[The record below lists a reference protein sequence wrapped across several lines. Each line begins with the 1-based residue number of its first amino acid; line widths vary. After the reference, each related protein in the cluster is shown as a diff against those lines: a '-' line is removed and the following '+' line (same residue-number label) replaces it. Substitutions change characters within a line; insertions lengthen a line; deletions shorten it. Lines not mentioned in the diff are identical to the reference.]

1 MHQVIIDRL
10 EEYFSQELDTT
21 QAREFEAHLQACP
34 ACREAVE
41 GMQAQAGLFASCRLP
56 VEDLPAPP
64 LGFYARLSSRL
75 EIEDRSVWTLF
86 FQPAFAKRL
95 AFACLV
101 MLAVLG
107 SFLVTYE
114 TEMAAVPSPEM
125 VLVADEETWVDSPA
139 HELARDQMLV
149 RLASFQE

>member
-10 EEYFSQELDTT
+10 EEYLSQELDTT
-21 QAREFEAHLQACP
+21 QAREFEAHLKVCP
-34 ACREAVE
+34 ACRAEVEA
-41 GMQAQAGLFASCRLP
+41 MRTQSGLFASFRMPAEELP
-56 VEDLPAPP
+56 LPPP
-64 LGFYARLSSRL
+64 GFYARLSDRL

-107 SFLVTYE
+107 SFLVSYE

-125 VLVADEETWVDSPA
+125 VLVADEETWMNSPA